1 MVGINYNLKKYSN
14 LAQTPLKTKD
24 LETTL
29 SRNLTPRE
37 KRDCE
42 IVESLIRGYFS
53 IVRKTIQ
60 DTVPKAI
67 MMKMVNHVRVIVF

>member
-1 MVGINYNLKKYSN
+1 M
-14 LAQTPLKTKD
+14 KTKD
-24 LETTL
+24 VETTL

-42 IVESLIRGYFS
+42 IVERLIRGYFA

-67 MMKMVNHVRVIVF
+67 MKFLVNYVRVCFFLNLYRQFIRL